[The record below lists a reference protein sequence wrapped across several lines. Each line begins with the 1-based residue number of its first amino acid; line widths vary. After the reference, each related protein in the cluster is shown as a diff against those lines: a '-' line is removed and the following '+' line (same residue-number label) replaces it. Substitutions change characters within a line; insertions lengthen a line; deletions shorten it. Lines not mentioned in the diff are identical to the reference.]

1 MTLSGVRDYLAGYDG
16 RPVTLMEVC
25 GSHTGA
31 IAKYGIPSMLSG
43 KISLLSGPG
52 CPVCVTPSSY
62 IDRLIEIGRDPKNV
76 IVTFGDLMRVYGS
89 GENLSEAR
97 GEGVSVEMVYSP
109 LDTIALARK
118 APERTFVFAA
128 VGFETTTPVYA
139 ALVDAVMREGI
150 SNVRLLTAIKTMPE
164 VISYLMEEGAAID
177 GFIAPGHVSVVTGS
191 AAYRPL
197 AERFGIPFVTA
208 GFSAEELLFAIYD
221 LVRLAGVGTVKN
233 DYPSVV
239 TEEGNQAAWQLVER
253 YFEKSDAAWRGM
265 GVIRDSGMTL
275 RKEFAHLDMGS
286 DMLREDHKKN
296 PACICDQVLMGRLRP
311 GECPLFG
318 KGCTPVHPQG
328 ACMVSGEG
336 SCRSY
341 YTYHRE

>member
-1 MTLSGVRDYLAGYDG
+1 MTILEVKDYLKSYQGP
-16 RPVTLMEVC
+16 PVTFMEVC

-31 IAKYGIPSMLSG
+31 IAKFGIPTMLSEQ
-43 KISLLSGPG
+43 ISLLSGPG

-62 IDRLIEIGRDPKNV
+62 IDRLIELGREPGNV

-89 GENLSEAR
+89 TKSLSEVK
-97 GEGVSVEMVYSP
+97 GEGVAVEMVYSP
-109 LDTIALARK
+109 LDTVPLAK
-118 APERTFVFAA
+118 KDPQKTFIFAA

-139 ALVDAVMREGI
+139 ALVDTIVREGI
-150 SNVRLLTAIKTMPE
+150 SNIRLLTAIKTMPA
-164 VISYLMEEGAAID
+164 VISRLMERKAAID

-191 AAYRPL
+191 AVYEPL
-197 AERFGIPFVTA
+197 AERFRIPFVTA
-208 GFSAEELLFAIYD
+208 GFAPEELLFAIYD
-221 LVRLAGVGTVKN
+221 LVRLAGRGIVKN

-239 TEEGNQAAWQLVER
+239 TRDGNRAAQQLVEK
-253 YFEKSDAAWRGM
+253 YFETGDAIWRGM
-265 GVIRDSGMTL
+265 GEIPASGMVL
-275 RKEFAHLDMGS
+275 KNEYAYLDMGS
-286 DMLREDHKKN
+286 DKLREDRKKN
-296 PACICDQVLMGRLRP
+296 PACICDLVLMGRKRP

-318 KGCTPVHPQG
+318 SACTPLHPQG